1 MTIGHV
7 AVVGGV
13 LLAGDNP
20 STWQAI
26 TSEVFR
32 NSKIT
37 NRLQHRSS
45 SITQTLRRYTIS
57 SLRKRRITLPRWVKD
72 WFYHSGFS
80 SEYRT
85 AWMWSR
91 GSTKAMWIAKFGDEY
106 PELDVQRK
114 VLKIGFFKLVLGLA
128 LPATILFL
136 VPAFLGGMARQA
148 SATPSIQL

>member
-26 TSEVFR
+26 TSEAIKD
-32 NSKIT
+32 SKIT
-37 NRLQHRSS
+37 NSFRHRSS
-45 SITQTLRRYTIS
+45 SIPEIVRRYTMS
-57 SLRKRRITLPRWVKD
+57 SLRKRKITLPRWVKG
-72 WFYHSGFS
+72 WFYQSGFS
-80 SEYRT
+80 SKYQT

-91 GSTKAMWIAKFGDEY
+91 GITKAMWIAKFGDEY
-106 PELDVQRK
+106 PELGVQRK
-114 VLKIGFFKLVLGLA
+114 VLTFGLFTMVFGLA

-136 VPAFLGGMARQA
+136 VPAFLGGMAR
-148 SATPSIQL
+148 

>member
-26 TSEVFR
+26 TSEAIKD
-32 NSKIT
+32 SKIT
-37 NRLQHRSS
+37 DNFQRRSS
-45 SITQTLRRYTIS
+45 SIPQIVRLYTMS
-57 SLRKRRITLPRWVKD
+57 SLRKRRIVLPRWFKD
-72 WFYHSGFS
+72 WLYQSGFS
-80 SEYRT
+80 STYRT

-106 PELDVQRK
+106 PELDVQRR
-114 VLKIGFFKLVLGLA
+114 VLKTGLFKLVFGLG

-136 VPAFLGGMARQA
+136 VPAFLGGMAR
-148 SATPSIQL
+148 